1 MTCSL
6 EKARPAN
13 SRTIRRR
20 DCPNPPA
27 IVVPPHLFAFLII
40 ALFTFLAPACVNSQ
54 PTSSREPVEINFWNY
69 FGIGV
74 PPGKAVKELVEEFNR
89 THAHIRVNRL
99 DVPLMER
106 KFLTAVAGGVPPEV
120 AIFDRFRVASF
131 AARGAFEPLDEYI
144 ERDGIREDDFFAP
157 CWQESKYDNRMYALP
172 FNTDVRVL
180 FYNNR
185 LFREAGLDPD
195 RPPRTWK
202 ELIEYSDKLTKRDAR
217 GRITQVGFVPVS
229 ASPKSTVGNWGNTW
243 LYLYGWQKGGE
254 YISPDGKEV
263 TPNHPKVVEA
273 LQWVT
278 DFTTRYGLNDLKALS
293 SGFGLRELTPFLTG
307 QMAMTGDEGYLM
319 SIIRHYNPDLDYS
332 VAPLPYP
339 EDGVRATWSGGFAL
353 VIPAGARRREEA
365 WEFIKWIIAPKQQ
378 AFYAKMAEQ
387 MPANVKATE
396 DPYFSQDKNWQVFLS
411 EMKYSRYRPV
421 TPVGSQLWDE
431 LERATELAVEGR
443 MTPKAA
449 LDRAKNVVQKELDD
463 FLKRQEYPKLN
474 WAIVRSFFLTVAAIV
489 LIAWTLS
496 VRRRLRGMRLLR
508 TEAKSGYLFISP
520 WLIGFAIFVI
530 GPILLAILYSF
541 CHYEVVLPARWCG
554 LDNYRKL
561 FTDDI
566 HFAKCLYNTAFYT
579 AFSVPLGMA
588 TALGLALLLN
598 RPVKRIAFFRTI
610 FYLPSVVPIIASA
623 VLWMWIF
630 NPNFGILNALLK
642 KVGLYPLLT
651 ALVGQK
657 TLLWLTSEPLAKP
670 ALILM
675 SLWAIGPMMVIYLAG
690 LQGIPQ
696 HLYEAAQIDG
706 ASAFRQFR
714 NVTLPMLSP
723 TIFFTMVMG
732 TIASFQVFTQAY
744 IMTGGGPVD
753 ATLFYVLYLF
763 RNAFEYFKMGYA
775 SAMAWIL
782 FIIIFILTMI
792 QVKLAPRWVHYEA
805 EVK

>member
-6 EKARPAN
+6 EEACGR
-13 SRTIRRR
+13 
-20 DCPNPPA
+20 PPA
-27 IVVPPHLFAFLII
+27 IVRQRQSASRLFGGVLRRPLVSAII
-40 ALFTFLAPACVNSQ
+40 ASTIFFIFASGPALAASD
-54 PTSSREPVEINFWNY
+54 RRPVEVNFWNF
-69 FGIGV
+69 FGIGA
-74 PPGKAVKELVEEFNR
+74 PPGQAVKELVEQFNA
-89 THAHIRVNRL
+89 THPLIHVNRL

-106 KFLTAVAGGVPPEV
+106 KFLTAVAGGVPPDT

-131 AARGAFEPLDEYI
+131 AGRGAFEPLDKYI
-144 ERDGIREDDFFAP
+144 ERDRIREADFFIP
-157 CWQESKYDNRMYALP
+157 CWQESKYNNRMYALP

-180 FYNNR
+180 FYNNK

-195 RPPRTWK
+195 KPPRTWK
-202 ELIEYSDKLTKRDAR
+202 ELIEYSDKLTKTDDT
-217 GRITQVGFVPVS
+217 GRITQVGFVPIS
-229 ASPKSTVGNWGNTW
+229 ATAGSTLGNWGNTW
-243 LYLYGWQKGGE
+243 LYLYGWQKGGK
-254 YISPDGKEV
+254 YITPDGGEV
-263 TPNHPKVVEA
+263 TANDPRIVEA
-273 LQWVT
+273 LQWVV
-278 DFTTRYGLNDLKALS
+278 DFTRRYGLNDLKAFA

-319 SIIRHYNPDLDYS
+319 SLIRNYNPDLDYS

-353 VIPAGARRREEA
+353 VIPTGARHPEEA
-365 WEFIKWIIAPKQQ
+365 WEFIKWITSPGPQ
-378 AFYAKMAEQ
+378 AFYAKTAEQ
-387 MPANVKATE
+387 MPANARATE
-396 DPYFSQDKNWQVFLS
+396 DPYFTRDKNWRVFLS
-411 EMKYSRYRPV
+411 EMKYSLYRPV

-443 MTPKAA
+443 MTPQAA
-449 LDRAKNVVQKELDD
+449 LDRAKSVVQKELNQ
-463 FLKRQEYPKLN
+463 FLKRQSYPKVN
-474 WAIVRSFFLTVAAIV
+474 WAIVRSFFLALAAFV
-489 LIAWTLS
+489 LIAWTLG
-496 VRRRLRGMRLLR
+496 VRKRLRSTHLLR
-508 TEAKSGYLFISP
+508 AEAKSGYLFITP
-520 WLIGFAIFVI
+520 WLVGFAIFVI
-530 GPILLAILYSF
+530 GPILLSIVYSF

-554 LDNYRKL
+554 LDNYRSL

-566 HFAKCLYNTAFYT
+566 HFGKCLYNTVFYT
-579 AFSVPLGMA
+579 VFSVPLGMA
-588 TALGLALLLN
+588 TALALALLLN
-598 RPVKRIAFFRTI
+598 RPIKRIAFFRTI
-610 FYLPSVVPIIASA
+610 FYLPSVVPIVPSA

-642 KVGLYPLLT
+642 KIGVYPLLT

-675 SLWAIGPMMVIYLAG
+675 SLWTVGPGMVIYLAG

-706 ASAFRQFR
+706 ASPFRQFR
-714 NVTLPMLSP
+714 HVTLPMLSP

-732 TIASFQVFTQAY
+732 IIGSFQVFTQAY

-782 FIIIFILTMI
+782 FIIVFILTMI

>member
-1 MTCSL
+1 MTCLPGKGVLTYFGRLGVPEKPGRSL
-6 EKARPAN
+6 RPFPWR
-13 SRTIRRR
+13 SH
-20 DCPNPPA
+20 
-27 IVVPPHLFAFLII
+27 VSLILAS
-40 ALFTFLAPACVNSQ
+40 ALFFALASVPAGAASGG
-54 PTSSREPVEINFWNY
+54 EPVSVSFWNY

-74 PPGKAVKELVEEFNR
+74 PPGQAVKDLVEEFNA
-89 THAHIRVNRL
+89 THPHIHVERL

-106 KFLTAVAGGVPPEV
+106 KFLTAVAGRVPPDV

-131 AARGAFEPLDEYI
+131 AARGAFQRLDNYI
-144 ERDGIREDDFFAP
+144 ERDGIREEDFFVP
-157 CWQESKYDNRMYALP
+157 CWEESKYNDRMYAFP

-185 LFREAGLDPD
+185 LFRKAGLDPD

-202 ELIEYSDKLTKRDAR
+202 ELTEYSDRLTKRDDR
-217 GRITQVGFVPVS
+217 GRITQVGFVPIS
-229 ASPKSTVGNWGNTW
+229 ASPKSTLGSWGNTW

-254 YISPDGKEV
+254 YIAPDGTQL

-273 LQWVT
+273 LQWVA
-278 DFTTRYGLNDLKALS
+278 DFTRRYGLDDLKAFA
-293 SGFGLRELTPFLTG
+293 SGFGLRELDPFLTE
-307 QMAMTGDEGYLM
+307 QMAMTGNEGYLM
-319 SIIRHYNPDLDYS
+319 SLIRHYNPDLDYS

-353 VIPAGARRREEA
+353 VIPAGAEHPEQA
-365 WEFIKWIIAPKQQ
+365 WEFIKWITSPKQQ
-378 AFYAKMAEQ
+378 AFYGKKAEQ

-396 DPYFSQDKNWQVFLS
+396 DPYFSEHKNWRVFLG

-443 MTPKAA
+443 MSPQAA
-449 LDRAKNVVQKELDD
+449 LDRAKTTVQKDLDE
-463 FLKRQEYPKLN
+463 FLVRLRHPKVN
-474 WAIVRSFFLTVAAIV
+474 WALVRSLFLTLAALV
-489 LIAWTLS
+489 LLAWTLWL
-496 VRRRLRGMRLLR
+496 RRRLRGTHLLR
-508 TEAKSGYLFISP
+508 GEAKSGYAFISP
-520 WLIGFAIFVI
+520 WLLGFAFFVI
-530 GPILLAILYSF
+530 GPILLSIVYSF
-541 CHYEVVLPARWCG
+541 CDYEVVLPARWSG
-554 LDNYRKL
+554 ISNYRKL
-561 FTDDI
+561 FTADPL
-566 HFAKCLYNTAFYT
+566 FGKCLYNTAFYT

-588 TALGLALLLN
+588 AALGLALLLN
-598 RPVKRIAFFRTI
+598 RPIKRIAFFRTI
-610 FYLPSVVPIIASA
+610 FYLPSVVPIVASA

-642 KVGLYPLLT
+642 KIGLYPLLT

-675 SLWAIGPMMVIYLAG
+675 SLWTVGPGMVIYLAG

-706 ASAFRQFR
+706 ASALRQFR
-714 NVTLPMLSP
+714 HVTLPMLSP

-732 TIASFQVFTQAY
+732 IIGSFQVFTRAY

-775 SAMAWIL
+775 AAMAWIL
-782 FIIIFILTMI
+782 FIIVFILTMI